1 MKVTVEGPAH
11 LKHHNSHLK
20 RLTGEMAGLQ
30 IEPAWLEEGQDTAT
44 CNLCLMVLEQP
55 TSGCPNAH
63 AACNKCYV
71 AELSHRKRCPTCR
84 HPTDESKCGP
94 SREPQRLSAVTMP
107 PSVP

>member
-1 MKVTVEGPAH
+1 
-11 LKHHNSHLK
+11 
-20 RLTGEMAGLQ
+20 MAG
-30 IEPAWLEEGQDTAT
+30 IEPAWLEEGQLEEQATAT
-44 CNLCLMVLEQP
+44 CPVCKLVLEQP
-55 TSGCPNAH
+55 TSGCPEGH

-71 AELSHRKRCPTCR
+71 EELSHRQRCPTCR